1 MSEQQF
7 WKSDLG
13 DKFAQACSTWA
24 EGTDQDMLGYFQ
36 QSGTSIFT
44 KVLKHLKKEFEFSH
58 QNVSI
63 LDIGCS
69 TGGKLAILESLGC
82 QNLYGIDISKK
93 AIQILKEN
101 HENYQAQVING
112 FDYNVFHTKGESY
125 FLDFQS

>member
-1 MSEQQF
+1 MGTADKIFLKNIMTEEQF
-7 WKSDLG
+7 WKSDQG

-24 EGTDQDMLGYFQ
+24 DGTDQDMLGYFQ

-44 KVLKHLKKEFEFSH
+44 KVLNHLKKEFELSH
-58 QNVSI
+58 QNVNI

-82 QNLYGIDISKK
+82 QNLYGIDISEK

-101 HENYQAQVING
+101 HQNYQARVI
-112 FDYNVFHTKGESY
+112 S
-125 FLDFQS
+125 